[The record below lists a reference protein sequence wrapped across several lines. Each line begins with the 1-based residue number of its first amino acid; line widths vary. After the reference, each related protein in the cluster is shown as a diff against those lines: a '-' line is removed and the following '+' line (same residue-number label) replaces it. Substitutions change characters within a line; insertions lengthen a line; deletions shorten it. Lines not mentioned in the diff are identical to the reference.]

1 MRAPKLQT
9 SRFNCETNNDSH
21 SSVLELIV
29 NYTHGVTL
37 IQLLGA
43 LLSVDYGTEIEKYN
57 TAEVF
62 WLQLNTGRLRASGI
76 SSSRRKMFSSP

>member
-43 LLSVDYGTEIEKYN
+43 LLSVDYGTEI
-57 TAEVF
+57 
-62 WLQLNTGRLRASGI
+62 
-76 SSSRRKMFSSP
+76 

>member
-29 NYTHGVTL
+29 NYGVTL

-43 LLSVDYGTEIEKYN
+43 LLSVDYGTEI
-57 TAEVF
+57 
-62 WLQLNTGRLRASGI
+62 
-76 SSSRRKMFSSP
+76 